1 MKKLIFFF
9 CFLVAIIHP
18 HITYSKGVMH
28 TNDFK
33 ISQKQNIP
41 IQKFIQSDI
50 SFNDNYFV
58 SDAEDDINDSERK
71 SFLLQKTPPKNISF
85 LVEYYSSIL
94 FKKAW
99 SNKYLFYLHSPLF
112 IFISVFRL

>member
-1 MKKLIFFF
+1 MKKFIFFF
-9 CFLVAIIHP
+9 CFLVAIIQP

-28 TNDFK
+28 INDFK

-41 IQKFIQSDI
+41 IQNFIQSDI

-58 SDAEDDINDSERK
+58 SEAEDDINDSERK
-71 SFLLQKTPPKNISF
+71 SFLLQKTPSKTIAF
-85 LVEYYSSIL
+85 IVEYYSSTL
-94 FKKAW
+94 FEKAW
-99 SNKYLFYLHSPLF
+99 SNKYLFYLHIPLF

>member
-1 MKKLIFFF
+1 LPSFSFAEGMNTLPNF
-9 CFLVAIIHP
+9 H
-18 HITYSKGVMH
+18 
-28 TNDFK
+28 

-41 IQKFIQSDI
+41 IQNFIQSDI

-58 SDAEDDINDSERK
+58 SEAEDDINDSERK
-71 SFLLQKTPPKNISF
+71 SFLLQKTPSKTISF
-85 LVEYYSSIL
+85 IVEYYSSTL

>member
-1 MKKLIFFF
+1 MKKLIFF
-9 CFLVAIIHP
+9 FLVAIIHP

-41 IQKFIQSDI
+41 IQNFIQSDI
-50 SFNDNYFV
+50 SFDDKYFV
-58 SDAEDDINDSERK
+58 SEAEDDINDSERK
-71 SFLLQKTPPKNISF
+71 SYLLQKTPSKTISF
-85 LVEYYSSIL
+85 IVEYYSATL

-99 SNKYLFYLHSPLF
+99 SNKSLFYLHSSLF

>member
-9 CFLVAIIHP
+9 CFLIAIAQP
-18 HITYSKGVMH
+18 HINYSQGAMH

-33 ISQKQNIP
+33 INQKQSIS
-41 IQKFIQSDI
+41 IQNFIEANL
-50 SFNDNYFV
+50 SFNDNYFA
-58 SDAEDDINDSERK
+58 SEAEDDINDSERK
-71 SFLLQKTPPKNISF
+71 SSLLQKTSSKTISF
-85 LVEYYSSIL
+85 IVEYYSSTL

>member
-9 CFLVAIIHP
+9 YFAIGIINP
-18 HITYSKGVMH
+18 PITYSKGVMH
-28 TNDFK
+28 SNDFK

-41 IQKFIQSDI
+41 IQNFIQSDI

-58 SDAEDDINDSERK
+58 SEAEDDINDTERK
-71 SFLLQKTPPKNISF
+71 LLALQKTSSKSISF
-85 LVEYYSSIL
+85 ILDYYSATLLNKI
-94 FKKAW
+94 W